1 MPPPLLHQPA
11 PSERGSKVAEVLKAG
26 LEGTKVA
33 EVLKAQTDKG
43 YTALHLAA
51 KHTDADTAKV
61 LLGWGADPTAK
72 CKQGKSVVEMVGDDD
87 DGAAVLRDVI
97 TAALRFLTS
106 LSST

>member
-1 MPPPLLHQPA
+1 MLQSLQDHMPPPLPHQPA
-11 PSERGSKVAEVLKAG
+11 PSERGNKL
-26 LEGTKVA
+26 A

-51 KHTDADTAKV
+51 KHTDADTVKV

-87 DGAAVLRDVI
+87 HRAAVLRDAI
-97 TAALRFLTS
+97 TASLRLFTS